1 LRQQLK
7 IADYAHGV
15 ELKTRERIISVIR
28 VFGSFLISTRLSDAR
43 HTPAMKTPIPLF
55 LIIFS
60 ITGVAFL
67 SKSQAVVPPPDGG
80 YAGGNTGEGNSAL
93 LGLTTGTYNT
103 AVGIYS
109 VLSLTDGSFCTGIGA
124 GTLLAN
130 TANENTATGAGAL
143 LGNTTAS
150 SNTADGAFALFSN
163 TTGEVNTAVG
173 ARCSL

>member
-1 LRQQLK
+1 
-7 IADYAHGV
+7 
-15 ELKTRERIISVIR
+15 
-28 VFGSFLISTRLSDAR
+28 
-43 HTPAMKTPIPLF
+43 MKTPIPLF

-143 LGNTTAS
+143 LGNTTIPPQAVTLPMERLPFLATLLARLTQPWALVLS
-150 SNTADGAFALFSN
+150 LTMWTATLTRPSVSKRFLP
-163 TTGEVNTAVG
+163 T
-173 ARCSL
+173 